1 MILYLQKKWSHFFLK
16 INLVLL
22 FYIEQMYQYNL
33 FYPTIVDVQLV
44 LEEELQNISPI
55 VGYGGKYELEFL
67 NGYYL
72 QEPEVELDECKLSK
86 SIEDFEG
93 RSERIPNID
102 KNYVDLGIQFRLAQ
116 LINSKN
122 VSFKNEIPIHVALKG
137 HMGTGKDHDIEQFA
151 AKLKYPYY
159 RIPLSGEVRDVT
171 LLGSVQL
178 YGDGKGGTESKWQ
191 DGELTRDLRGPAIGN
206 LSELNAAGPEV
217 LFALHSLLD
226 RHKKLELP
234 NGEVI
239 SLRDDCYIFGTM
251 NPTSLRDYSGTQT
264 LNKAFADRWVI
275 WDKPFPNKDQ
285 LQLIFKKRYP
295 NLQSEFS
302 DLIIKL
308 AIEINNSFMSDDIS
322 INIETPMSLRT
333 IVERIP
339 VGLDIYKNSSDPLY
353 EAWKNFV
360 LPHVDT
366 DDMDHYNTL
375 WNTVVR
381 SGPSLK
387 PKL

>member
-1 MILYLQKKWSHFFLK
+1 MAKKEFTNP
-16 INLVLL
+16 INS
-22 FYIEQMYQYNL
+22 E
-33 FYPTIVDVQLV
+33 
-44 LEEELQNISPI
+44 
-55 VGYGGKYELEFL
+55 K
-67 NGYYL
+67 
-72 QEPEVELDECKLSK
+72 VELDECKLSK
-86 SIEDFEG
+86 SIEDYEG
-93 RSERIPNID
+93 RAERIPNID

-191 DGELTRDLRGPAIGN
+191 DGELTRALRGPAIVN

>member
-1 MILYLQKKWSHFFLK
+1 MAKKEFTNP
-16 INLVLL
+16 INN
-22 FYIEQMYQYNL
+22 E
-33 FYPTIVDVQLV
+33 
-44 LEEELQNISPI
+44 
-55 VGYGGKYELEFL
+55 K
-67 NGYYL
+67 
-72 QEPEVELDECKLSK
+72 VELDECKLSK
-86 SIEDFEG
+86 SIEDYEG
-93 RSERIPNID
+93 IAERIPNID

-191 DGELTRDLRGPAIGN
+191 DGELTRALRGPAIVN

>member
-1 MILYLQKKWSHFFLK
+1 MATKKF
-16 INLVLL
+16 INN
-22 FYIEQMYQYNL
+22 ESN
-33 FYPTIVDVQLV
+33 
-44 LEEELQNISPI
+44 EA
-55 VGYGGKYELEFL
+55 
-67 NGYYL
+67 
-72 QEPEVELDECKLSK
+72 VELNECKLTK
-86 SIEDFEG
+86 SLNDYEA
-93 RSERIPNID
+93 RVKRIPNID
-102 KNYVDLGIQFRLAQ
+102 KNYVDVGIQFKLAQ
-116 LINSKN
+116 LIDSKIE
-122 VSFKNEIPIHVALKG
+122 SFNNEIPIHVALKG

-191 DGELTRDLRGPAIGN
+191 DGELTRALRGPAIVN

-239 SLRDDCYIFGTM
+239 ELRDDCFIFGTM
-251 NPTSLRDYSGTQT
+251 NPTSLRDYSGTQS

-275 WDKPFPNKDQ
+275 WEKPFPNKEQ
-285 LQLIFKKRYP
+285 LELIFNKRYP
-295 NLQSEFS
+295 NLQKEFI

-308 AIEINNSFMSDDIS
+308 AIEINNSFMSEDIS
-322 INIETPMSLRT
+322 VNIETPMSLRT

-339 VGLDIYKNSSDPLY
+339 IGLDIYKKASDPLY
-353 EAWKNFV
+353 ESWKNFV
-360 LPHVDT
+360 LPHVNS
-366 DDMDHYNTL
+366 DDLDHYNTL

-381 SGPSLK
+381 NGPAIK
-387 PKL
+387 PKF

>member
-1 MILYLQKKWSHFFLK
+1 MATKKF
-16 INLVLL
+16 INN
-22 FYIEQMYQYNL
+22 ESN
-33 FYPTIVDVQLV
+33 
-44 LEEELQNISPI
+44 EA
-55 VGYGGKYELEFL
+55 
-67 NGYYL
+67 
-72 QEPEVELDECKLSK
+72 VELNECKLTK
-86 SIEDFEG
+86 SINDYEA
-93 RSERIPNID
+93 RVKRIPIID
-102 KNYVDLGIQFRLAQ
+102 KNYVDLGIQFKLAQ
-116 LINSKN
+116 LIDSKIE
-122 VSFKNEIPIHVALKG
+122 SFNNEIPIHVALKG

-191 DGELTRDLRGPAIGN
+191 DGELTRALRGPAIVN

-239 SLRDDCYIFGTM
+239 ELRDDCFIFGTM
-251 NPTSLRDYSGTQT
+251 NPTSLRDYSGTQS

-275 WDKPFPNKDQ
+275 WEKPFPNKEQ
-285 LQLIFKKRYP
+285 LELIFNKRYP
-295 NLQSEFS
+295 NLQKEFI

-308 AIEINNSFMSDDIS
+308 SIEINNSFMSEDIS
-322 INIETPMSLRT
+322 VNIETPMSLRT

-339 VGLDIYKNSSDPLY
+339 IGLDIYKKASDPLY
-353 EAWKNFV
+353 ESWKNFV
-360 LPHVDT
+360 LPHVNS
-366 DDMDHYNTL
+366 DDLDHYNTL

-381 SGPSLK
+381 NGPAIK
-387 PKL
+387 PKF

>member
-1 MILYLQKKWSHFFLK
+1 MVKK
-16 INLVLL
+16 
-22 FYIEQMYQYNL
+22 
-33 FYPTIVDVQLV
+33 
-44 LEEELQNISPI
+44 
-55 VGYGGKYELEFL
+55 EFTNPL
-67 NGYYL
+67 NNDK
-72 QEPEVELDECKLSK
+72 VELDECKLSK
-86 SIEDFEG
+86 SIEDYEG
-93 RSERIPNID
+93 RAERIPNID

-137 HMGTGKDHDIEQFA
+137 HMGTGKDHDIDQFA

-191 DGELTRDLRGPAIGN
+191 DGELTRALRGPAIVN

>member
-1 MILYLQKKWSHFFLK
+1 MATKKF
-16 INLVLL
+16 INN
-22 FYIEQMYQYNL
+22 ESN
-33 FYPTIVDVQLV
+33 
-44 LEEELQNISPI
+44 EA
-55 VGYGGKYELEFL
+55 
-67 NGYYL
+67 
-72 QEPEVELDECKLSK
+72 VELNECKLTK
-86 SIEDFEG
+86 SLNDYEA
-93 RSERIPNID
+93 RVKRIPIID
-102 KNYVDLGIQFRLAQ
+102 KNYVDLGIQFKLAQ
-116 LINSKN
+116 LIDSKIE
-122 VSFKNEIPIHVALKG
+122 SFNNEIPIHVALKG

-191 DGELTRDLRGPAIGN
+191 DGELTRALRGPAIVN

-239 SLRDDCYIFGTM
+239 ELRDDCFIFGTM
-251 NPTSLRDYSGTQT
+251 NPTSLRDYSGTQS

-275 WDKPFPNKDQ
+275 WEKPFPNKEQ
-285 LQLIFKKRYP
+285 LELIFNKRYP
-295 NLQSEFS
+295 NLQKEFI

-308 AIEINNSFMSDDIS
+308 AIEINNSFMSEDIS
-322 INIETPMSLRT
+322 VNIETPMSLRT

-339 VGLDIYKNSSDPLY
+339 IGLDIYKKASDPLF
-353 EAWKNFV
+353 ESWKNFV
-360 LPHVDT
+360 LPHVNS
-366 DDMDHYNTL
+366 DDLDHYNTL

-381 SGPSLK
+381 NGPAIK
-387 PKL
+387 PKF

>member
-1 MILYLQKKWSHFFLK
+1 MAKKEFTNP
-16 INLVLL
+16 INN
-22 FYIEQMYQYNL
+22 E
-33 FYPTIVDVQLV
+33 
-44 LEEELQNISPI
+44 
-55 VGYGGKYELEFL
+55 K
-67 NGYYL
+67 
-72 QEPEVELDECKLSK
+72 VELDECKLSK
-86 SIEDFEG
+86 SIEDYEG
-93 RSERIPNID
+93 RAERIPNID
-102 KNYVDLGIQFRLAQ
+102 KNYVDLGIQFKLAQ

-191 DGELTRDLRGPAIGN
+191 DGELTRALRGPAIVN

>member
-1 MILYLQKKWSHFFLK
+1 MAK
-16 INLVLL
+16 
-22 FYIEQMYQYNL
+22 
-33 FYPTIVDVQLV
+33 
-44 LEEELQNISPI
+44 QNFKDPN
-55 VGYGGKYELEFL
+55 GKDT
-67 NGYYL
+67 
-72 QEPEVELDECKLSK
+72 VSIDECVLDNKLP
-86 SIEDFEG
+86 DHAA
-93 RSERIPNID
+93 RSERIPKVD
-102 KNYVDLGIQFRLAQ
+102 KNYVDLGTQYKLAKS
-116 LINSKN
+116 IESKQKTFN
-122 VSFKNEIPIHVALKG
+122 NEIPIHIALKG
-137 HMGTGKDHDIEQFA
+137 HMGTGKDHDIEQLA

-178 YGDGKGGTESKWQ
+178 YGDGIGGTDSKWQ
-191 DGELTRDLRGPAIGN
+191 DGELTRALRGPSFVN

-239 SLRDDCYIFGTM
+239 ELRNDTYIFGTM
-251 NPTSLRDYSGTQT
+251 NPTSLRDYAGTQT

-275 WDKPFPNKDQ
+275 WDKPFPNKVQ
-285 LQLIFKKRYP
+285 LESIFKKKYP
-295 NLQSEFS
+295 NLQTEFV

-308 AIEINNSFMSDDIS
+308 AIEINNSFVSDDIS
-322 INIETPMSLRT
+322 VNIETPMSLRT

-339 VGLDIYKNSSDPLY
+339 VGLDLYRESSDPLLD
-353 EAWKNFV
+353 AWNNMV
-360 LPHVDT
+360 IPHVDSE
-366 DDMDHYNTL
+366 DIDHYNTL

-381 SGPSLK
+381 NGPNLK

>member
-1 MILYLQKKWSHFFLK
+1 MAKKEFTNP
-16 INLVLL
+16 INN
-22 FYIEQMYQYNL
+22 E
-33 FYPTIVDVQLV
+33 
-44 LEEELQNISPI
+44 
-55 VGYGGKYELEFL
+55 K
-67 NGYYL
+67 
-72 QEPEVELDECKLSK
+72 VELDECKLSK
-86 SIEDFEG
+86 SIEDYEG
-93 RSERIPNID
+93 RAERIPNID
-102 KNYVDLGIQFRLAQ
+102 KNYVDLGMQFRLAQ

-191 DGELTRDLRGPAIGN
+191 DGELTRALRGPAIVN

-275 WDKPFPNKDQ
+275 WDKPFPNKHQ

>member
-1 MILYLQKKWSHFFLK
+1 MATKKF
-16 INLVLL
+16 INN
-22 FYIEQMYQYNL
+22 ESN
-33 FYPTIVDVQLV
+33 
-44 LEEELQNISPI
+44 EA
-55 VGYGGKYELEFL
+55 
-67 NGYYL
+67 
-72 QEPEVELDECKLSK
+72 VELNECKLTK
-86 SIEDFEG
+86 SLNDYEA
-93 RSERIPNID
+93 RVKRIPIID
-102 KNYVDLGIQFRLAQ
+102 KNYVDLGIQFKLAQ
-116 LINSKN
+116 LIDSKIE
-122 VSFKNEIPIHVALKG
+122 SFNNEIPIHVALKG

-151 AKLKYPYY
+151 ANLKYPYY

-191 DGELTRDLRGPAIGN
+191 DGELTRALRGPAIVN

-239 SLRDDCYIFGTM
+239 ELRDDCFIFGTM
-251 NPTSLRDYSGTQT
+251 NPTSLRDYSGTQS

-275 WDKPFPNKDQ
+275 WEKPFPNKEQ
-285 LQLIFKKRYP
+285 LELIFNKRYP
-295 NLQSEFS
+295 NLQKEFI

-308 AIEINNSFMSDDIS
+308 AIEINNSFMSEDIS
-322 INIETPMSLRT
+322 VNIETPMSLRT

-339 VGLDIYKNSSDPLY
+339 IGLDIYKKASDPLY
-353 EAWKNFV
+353 ESWKNFV
-360 LPHVDT
+360 LPHVNS
-366 DDMDHYNTL
+366 DDLDHYNTL

-381 SGPSLK
+381 NGPAIK
-387 PKL
+387 PKF

>member
-1 MILYLQKKWSHFFLK
+1 MLRNGKKEFTNP
-16 INLVLL
+16 INN
-22 FYIEQMYQYNL
+22 E
-33 FYPTIVDVQLV
+33 
-44 LEEELQNISPI
+44 
-55 VGYGGKYELEFL
+55 K
-67 NGYYL
+67 
-72 QEPEVELDECKLSK
+72 VELDECKLSK
-86 SIEDFEG
+86 SIEDYEG
-93 RSERIPNID
+93 RAERIPNID

-191 DGELTRDLRGPAIGN
+191 DGELTRALRGPAIVN

>member
-1 MILYLQKKWSHFFLK
+1 MPKS
-16 INLVLL
+16 
-22 FYIEQMYQYNL
+22 
-33 FYPTIVDVQLV
+33 
-44 LEEELQNISPI
+44 
-55 VGYGGKYELEFL
+55 L
-67 NGYYL
+67 NDY
-72 QEPEVELDECKLSK
+72 
-86 SIEDFEG
+86 EG
-93 RSERIPNID
+93 RIERIPIYD
-102 KNYVDLGIQFRLAQ
+102 QNYVDLGIQYRLAK
-116 LINSKN
+116 LINAKN
-122 VSFKNEIPIHVALKG
+122 ESFKNEIPIHVALKG

-191 DGELTRDLRGPAIGN
+191 DGELTRALRGPSIVN

-239 SLRDDCYIFGTM
+239 TLRDDCYIFGTM

-275 WDKPFPNKDQ
+275 WDKPFPTKEQ
-285 LQLIFKKRYP
+285 LELIFDKRYP
-295 NLQSEFS
+295 KLQKDFTN
-302 DLIIKL
+302 LIIKL

-339 VGLDIYKNSSDPLY
+339 VGLDIYKDSSDPLY
-353 EAWKNFV
+353 EAWNNFV
-360 LPHVDT
+360 LPHVDI
-366 DDMDHYNTL
+366 DDIDHYNTL

-381 SGPSLK
+381 SGPNLK

>member
-1 MILYLQKKWSHFFLK
+1 MAKKEFTNP
-16 INLVLL
+16 INN
-22 FYIEQMYQYNL
+22 E
-33 FYPTIVDVQLV
+33 
-44 LEEELQNISPI
+44 
-55 VGYGGKYELEFL
+55 K
-67 NGYYL
+67 
-72 QEPEVELDECKLSK
+72 VELDECKLSK
-86 SIEDFEG
+86 SIEDYEG
-93 RSERIPNID
+93 RVERIPNID
-102 KNYVDLGIQFRLAQ
+102 KNYVDLGIQYKLAQ

-191 DGELTRDLRGPAIGN
+191 DGELTRALRGPAIVN
-206 LSELNAAGPEV
+206 LSELNAAGPEG

-295 NLQSEFS
+295 NLQTEFS

-381 SGPSLK
+381 TGPSLK

>member
-1 MILYLQKKWSHFFLK
+1 MAKKEFTNP
-16 INLVLL
+16 INN
-22 FYIEQMYQYNL
+22 E
-33 FYPTIVDVQLV
+33 
-44 LEEELQNISPI
+44 
-55 VGYGGKYELEFL
+55 K
-67 NGYYL
+67 
-72 QEPEVELDECKLSK
+72 VELDECKLSK
-86 SIEDFEG
+86 SIEDYEG
-93 RSERIPNID
+93 RAERIPNID

-191 DGELTRDLRGPAIGN
+191 DGELTRALRGPAIVN

-295 NLQSEFS
+295 NLQTEFS

-339 VGLDIYKNSSDPLY
+339 VGLDIYKNSSDPLL
-353 EAWKNFV
+353 ETWNNFV
-360 LPHVDT
+360 LPHVDV
-366 DDMDHYNTL
+366 DDIDHYKTL

-381 SGPSLK
+381 AGPNLK

>member
-1 MILYLQKKWSHFFLK
+1 MTIKEFTNP
-16 INLVLL
+16 INS
-22 FYIEQMYQYNL
+22 E
-33 FYPTIVDVQLV
+33 
-44 LEEELQNISPI
+44 
-55 VGYGGKYELEFL
+55 K
-67 NGYYL
+67 
-72 QEPEVELDECKLSK
+72 VELDECKLSK
-86 SIEDFEG
+86 SIEDYEG
-93 RSERIPNID
+93 RAERIPNID

-191 DGELTRDLRGPAIGN
+191 DGELTRALRGPAIVN

>member
-1 MILYLQKKWSHFFLK
+1 MVKKQF
-16 INLVLL
+16 IN
-22 FYIEQMYQYNL
+22 
-33 FYPTIVDVQLV
+33 PTSND
-44 LEEELQNISPI
+44 
-55 VGYGGKYELEFL
+55 K
-67 NGYYL
+67 
-72 QEPEVELDECKLSK
+72 VELDECQLPK
-86 SIEDFEG
+86 SLNDYEG
-93 RSERIPNID
+93 RIERIPIYD
-102 KNYVDLGIQFRLAQ
+102 QNYVDLGIQYRLAK
-116 LINSKN
+116 LINAKN
-122 VSFKNEIPIHVALKG
+122 ESFKNEIPIHVALKG

-191 DGELTRDLRGPAIGN
+191 DGELTRALRGPSIVN

-239 SLRDDCYIFGTM
+239 TLRDDCYIFGTM

-275 WDKPFPNKDQ
+275 WDKPFPTKEQ
-285 LQLIFKKRYP
+285 LELIFDKRYP
-295 NLQSEFS
+295 KLQKDFTK
-302 DLIIKL
+302 LIIKL

-339 VGLDIYKNSSDPLY
+339 VGLDIYKDSSDPLY
-353 EAWKNFV
+353 EAWSNFV
-360 LPHVDT
+360 LPHVDI
-366 DDMDHYNTL
+366 DDIDHYNTL

-381 SGPSLK
+381 SGPNMK

>member
-1 MILYLQKKWSHFFLK
+1 MAKKEFTNP
-16 INLVLL
+16 INN
-22 FYIEQMYQYNL
+22 E
-33 FYPTIVDVQLV
+33 
-44 LEEELQNISPI
+44 
-55 VGYGGKYELEFL
+55 K
-67 NGYYL
+67 
-72 QEPEVELDECKLSK
+72 VELDECKLSK
-86 SIEDFEG
+86 SIEDYEG
-93 RSERIPNID
+93 RAERIPNID

-191 DGELTRDLRGPAIGN
+191 DGELTRALRGPAIVN

-353 EAWKNFV
+353 ESWKNFV